1 MWLDLSFPVL
11 NEPCRAPNYAL
22 SFLCQV
28 PFKYILCDLNAI
40 VICARPRLMKSWLSV
55 EWLVTFGK
63 PCAVLITVLTALC
76 DDLGLGC
83 MLCPPLACFALLI
96 DWGNRPCFWNFVS
109 SFSPYSLSPSLRT
122 DSYLCCTLCQIQTPW
137 WVDSVLLI
145 SIQFYFLQ
153 SHSYCPLQF
162 FLFYCVP
169 LSTVFNLC
177 TYFIIYEEGS

>member
-1 MWLDLSFPVL
+1 
-11 NEPCRAPNYAL
+11 
-22 SFLCQV
+22 
-28 PFKYILCDLNAI
+28 
-40 VICARPRLMKSWLSV
+40 MKSWLSV

-63 PCAVLITVLTALC
+63 PCADLITVLTALC
-76 DDLGLGC
+76 DGLRSWLNAVSTSC
-83 MLCPPLACFALLI
+83 LFLFI

-109 SFSPYSLSPSLRT
+109 SFSPYSPSPSLRT
-122 DSYLCCTLCQIQTPW
+122 DGNLCCTLCQIQIPW
-137 WVDSVLLI
+137 WIDSVLLI

-177 TYFIIYEEGS
+177 TCFIIYKEGIIIAPTSQAF